1 MYNKFRHIFS
11 FSFKIDSLAL
21 AQVIALYLS
30 ISCYVRNDSQRV
42 DVMSQSLAEALEVVV
57 FFTLYPLQS
66 HKSNEFTI

>member
-11 FSFKIDSLAL
+11 FSFKIDFLAL